1 MADPL
6 ADALNRVNADPQGA
20 DTSVP
25 TVAPQP
31 GLFRRMMNSA
41 GDYIAGSNPRDLME
55 AFGRSNPMTAPG
67 FFAKDLV
74 EGTLVDN
81 VRRQAGQ
88 LARVPTDIVGSV
100 TGAIP
105 GASAIKQLAFG
116 GDALPGAEGLGEA
129 TDAVDA
135 FGKRIGEAIAGQP
148 LGNDVLRGSPAEM
161 SANWMRQLASAVI
174 PVPSKVS
181 NVITAPLA
189 KLTSGIEAVDK
200 ATLIAGKTI
209 EALTPLAVD
218 ATPKGIALNAGLQG
232 AMAPIAEAGGEGLK
246 AALMQQA
253 QADTEAKQAGP
264 AVTEAATQLSA
275 KPVQA
280 GFLPST
286 GDPVADGL
294 LVAGAGAA
302 MLYAGHRRDL
312 VNKVTNGITKLA
324 TGYDPAKLDD
334 ASIQSLRTKFIQNV
348 GEGGESL
355 PASLKKTLET
365 GTNYPKNVINDM
377 IDRNRE
383 ENAARKGVSVSVREQ
398 KFFNEGEYMDTGIK
412 TMPMNDLVLKH
423 QSLPDPTIADK
434 GLWAEQEVNN
444 RQRMV
449 EKGFGGTLGPVGSP
463 QARVA
468 LERMANIP
476 GSTPMQT
483 NRYAINLYNTST
495 KDLLDIVRNARADP
509 AVREVMDGFNDMMK
523 KSGDYMASQQ
533 RFTPK
538 EIAQFQ
544 AENPHYVP
552 PSIKQGERFL
562 DPRDPV
568 KNYDKASGTDIP
580 RGIETFEQLGSPME
594 RLPSYMDE
602 VFRSTEGFKTKRDY
616 MLTMKRAAD
625 ANVPYAKQII
635 GRDVKPTKEAEGNF
649 VSWRDQY
656 GAQRMTEIK
665 DAVVRDALK
674 NATSPTALQLSNGFM
689 SAVTKWYESGAV
701 GALSLANA
709 TLFAPKSALYAITA
723 GTALSRPKGI
733 AMGWLDR
740 LSQDTIGVPI
750 PGDIFT
756 MIPDAALRSVDNI
769 RAVLIERAARV
780 LHNSVMTDGRLT
792 KIWDPVTLQKQA
804 DTLRGWY
811 AKTAAYELQERGL
824 MGPASFSA
832 VDRSKSFRDPTAALQ
847 GKGFIGESSSFVN
860 DILHA
865 ISSSP
870 AMSIMAMNKGQ
881 PEWKVNSAIRN
892 MTGDPGRSGAFR
904 GGVGNQLVS
913 ATPWGNVYIQ
923 SFGKLA
929 GSFGDPRTAAGMQ
942 KNAMITAGIFNA
954 AVLPAMMAT
963 MYNSSL
969 GPDYT
974 EHQFINQSPDKAAS
988 SIYIGKEGAHPTE
1001 GWNIDIDPLMRPF
1014 KIMGEAL
1021 AGLHLGAFS
1030 GELHK
1035 DDNADM
1041 KAALTESMHNRY
1053 LTFGQ
1058 NSVPMSVVNQTLAP
1072 PVSPML
1078 GTTVGVATGGQSQ
1091 LRNYGD
1097 VRNVPEN
1104 KKGGFV
1110 EGTMQDPEKQS
1121 IGVGGFQHVL
1131 PVWVDE
1137 LVKGMGASGAG
1148 AILNMFHG
1156 IAKDTNPN
1164 AAASGNVTK
1173 SLGGALENQ
1182 GAEWLQRLG
1191 DSTSELGSGAL
1202 LHTFRAMSPSQEA
1215 TAGAV
1220 KVKVDAL
1227 KNISTALAA
1236 SERKG
1241 TSIDMV
1247 GNKKIGQEQMLG
1259 THPVGPQD
1267 LETEIFAQQASSAYK
1282 QLQPTLQRIGA
1293 AYAERQNLQ
1302 NSNQFTPVQKRALME
1317 QEGYKVIDLN
1327 RRMLQDV
1334 LRFEAILSAKMGRP
1348 VTFDGFSK
1356 GKSLAESMP

>member
-1 MADPL
+1 MTDSL
-6 ADALNRVNADPQGA
+6 ADTMNAVTADPQGA
-20 DTSVP
+20 DT
-25 TVAPQP
+25 TAQQP
-31 GLFRRMMNSA
+31 GLFRRMLNSA
-41 GDYIAGSNPRDLME
+41 GDYIAGSNPRDLLE
-55 AFGRSNPMTAPG
+55 AIGRSNPMTMPFYA
-67 FFAKDLV
+67 AKDLS

-81 VRRQAGQ
+81 LRRQAGQ

-105 GASAIKQLAFG
+105 GASAIKQLTMG
-116 GDALPGAEGLGEA
+116 GDPLPGAEGLGEA

-135 FGKRIGEAIAGQP
+135 FGKKIGDAIAGQP
-148 LGNDVLRGSPAEM
+148 LGNDILRGSPAEM
-161 SANWMRQLASAVI
+161 SANWMRQLAAAVV
-174 PVPSKVS
+174 PVPSKVATA
-181 NVITAPLA
+181 ITAPLA
-189 KLTSGIEAVDK
+189 KLTTGIDMVDK
-200 ATLIAGKTI
+200 ATVIAGKTI

-232 AMAPIAEAGGEGLK
+232 VMAPIAEAGGQGL
-246 AALMQQA
+246 AEALQIQA
-253 QADTEAKQAGP
+253 QADDHAKQAGP
-264 AVTEAATQLSA
+264 EVTQAAVDMSA
-275 KPVQA
+275 KPIQA

-286 GDPVADGL
+286 GDPVADGG
-294 LVAGAGAA
+294 LVIGAGAA
-302 MLYAGHRRDL
+302 MLYAAHRRDL

-324 TGYDPAKLDD
+324 TGYDPAKIDD

-348 GEGGESL
+348 GENTESL
-355 PASLKKTLET
+355 PASLRKTLET
-365 GTNYPKNVINDM
+365 GTSYPKNIIDDM

-383 ENAARKGVSVSVREQ
+383 ENASRKGVSTSVREQ
-398 KFFNEGEYMDTGIK
+398 KFFNEGEFMDTGIK
-412 TMPMNDLVLKH
+412 TVPMNDLILKH
-423 QSLPDPTIADK
+423 QELPKIGALNDADRV
-434 GLWAEQEVNN
+434 LLAEQEVNN

-495 KDLLDIVRNARADP
+495 KDLLDIVRNGRADP
-509 AVREVMDGFNDMMK
+509 AVREVVDGYNDMMK

-568 KNYDKASGTDIP
+568 KNYDPKTGADVP
-580 RGIETFEQLGSPME
+580 RGLETFEQMGSPME

-602 VFRSTEGFKTKRDY
+602 VFRSTEGMKIKRDY

-625 ANVPYAKQII
+625 AGVPYAKNII

-649 VSWRDQY
+649 ATWRDQY
-656 GAQRMTEIK
+656 GTQRMTEIK

-689 SAVTKWYESGAV
+689 SGVTKWYESGAV

-709 TLFAPKSALYAITA
+709 TVFAPKSALYAITA
-723 GTALSRPKGI
+723 GTAMSRPKGI

-750 PGDIFT
+750 PGDILT
-756 MIPDAALRSVDNI
+756 MIPDAAIRSVDNI

-792 KIWDPVTLQKQA
+792 KLWDKATLEKQA

-824 MGPASFSA
+824 LGPASFSA
-832 VDRSKSFRDPTAALQ
+832 VDRSKSFKDPAAALK
-847 GKGFIGESSSFVN
+847 GKGFLGESSSFIN

-904 GGVGNQLVS
+904 GGVGNQIVS
-913 ATPWGNVYIQ
+913 ATPWGNVYVQ

-929 GSFGDPRTAAGMQ
+929 GSFGNPTTAAGMQ
-942 KNAMITAGIFNA
+942 KNGMLAAGIFNA
-954 AVLPAMMAT
+954 AMAPAIMAT
-963 MYNSSL
+963 LWNNSL

-974 EHQFINQSPDKAAS
+974 EHQFLNQSPDKAAS
-988 SIYIGKEGAHPTE
+988 SIYIGIPGQHPTE
-1001 GWNIDIDPLMRPF
+1001 GMNIDIDPLMRPF
-1014 KIMGEAL
+1014 KIMAEGL
-1021 AGLHLGAFS
+1021 MGLHLGAFT

-1035 DDNADM
+1035 DDNSDM
-1041 KAALTESMHNRY
+1041 KAALAESMNNRY
-1053 LTFGQ
+1053 LSFGQ
-1058 NSVPMSVVNQTLAP
+1058 NSMAAAVAHQTLLP
-1072 PVSPML
+1072 PVAPVIGTPLAMAGAPM
-1078 GTTVGVATGGQSQ
+1078 
-1091 LRNYGD
+1091 RDYGN
-1097 VRNVPEN
+1097 VRNVSEN

-1110 EGTMQDPEKQS
+1110 EGAMQDPEKQS
-1121 IGVGGFQHVL
+1121 IGYGSFQHVL
-1131 PVWVDE
+1131 PAWVDQ
-1137 LVKGMGASGAG
+1137 LVQGVGASGAG

-1173 SLGGALENQ
+1173 SFMGAAENQ
-1182 GAEWLQRLG
+1182 GNEWLQRLG

-1202 LHTFRAMSPSQEA
+1202 FHTFRAVSPSQEA

-1220 KVKVDAL
+1220 KVKVDAM
-1227 KNISTALAA
+1227 KGISQALAA
-1236 SERKG
+1236 SMHKG
-1241 TSIDMV
+1241 MDVDSV
-1247 GNKKIGQEQMLG
+1247 GNRKIGYEQSLG

-1267 LETEIFAQQASSAYK
+1267 PETMIFAQQTAAAYK
-1282 QLQPTLQRIGA
+1282 SLQPTLQKIGA

-1302 NSNQFTPVQKRALME
+1302 NSNEFTPVQKRALME

-1334 LRFEAILSAKMGRP
+1334 LRFEAILSQKMGRP
-1348 VTFDGFSK
+1348 VTFDGFAK
-1356 GKSLAESMP
+1356 GKSLAENMP